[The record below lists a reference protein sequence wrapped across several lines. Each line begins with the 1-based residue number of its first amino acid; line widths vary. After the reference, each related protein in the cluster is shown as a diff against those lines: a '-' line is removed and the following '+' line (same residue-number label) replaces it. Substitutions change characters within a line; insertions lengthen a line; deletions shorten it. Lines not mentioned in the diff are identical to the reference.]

1 MLYFKSEKMESNVA
15 GETVISVSMPRN
27 LVLAFSLTFLSMTAF
42 AITPDPAD
50 QSGYTREFKLLDV
63 DGNGK
68 LSASEIQKDTLFN
81 GGGFSKADKNG
92 NKSLSENEYATYK
105 SAVQQKETKRVAKDS
120 AITSKIKSKYLLEK
134 NFKSFD
140 VSVET
145 KEGVV
150 LLSGFVDNEATKTR
164 AGQIAARVKG
174 VKAVKNGIVV
184 KP

>member
-1 MLYFKSEKMESNVA
+1 MKTLKSLLA
-15 GETVISVSMPRN
+15 GLCLSVTSASA
-27 LVLAFSLTFLSMTAF
+27 LAVTIDEMHQT
-42 AITPDPAD
+42 DY
-50 QSGYTREFKLLDV
+50 QREFASLDV

-68 LSASEIQKDTLFN
+68 LSSEEIKKDDLFN
-81 GGGFSKADKNG
+81 GGGFSKADKNRSG
-92 NKSLSENEYATYK
+92 SLSENEFATYK
-105 SAVQQKETKRVAKDS
+105 SAVQQKETRRVAKDS

-150 LLSGFVDNEATKTR
+150 VLSGFVDNQSTKTR
-164 AGQIAARVKG
+164 AGQIAAGVKG
-174 VKAVKNGIVV
+174 VKSVHNGLVI